1 MQKVVLWH
9 VVLCACLL
17 HTRHRLSDTP
27 KRSSSRGRRLLRQRV
42 MRRPI
47 MQQAVRHK
55 SSSRKPPSPL
65 FPTMLEHPESDM
77 QNVVLWHVLLR
88 AIFSNPP
95 LRPTAPPKR
104 SSARGRKASAASC
117 GHPSCS
123 RSSATRLP
131 HAYLHHPSSPP
142 GSSIQSL
149 ACKMYC
155 YGMTFCVPACF
166 TRRHR
171 KDPLLH
177 PSAPRPGV
185 ERLLRQRVM
194 RRPIMQTAVRHMGF
208 LTHTSITPL
217 PYQAPASRVWHAKC
231 SAMACRICVPACSHV
246 TASQTHCSTQ
256 ALLAQGSRG
265 FCVSASCGDH
275 HAAGRQ
281 TQGFLTQTSIT
292 PLPYQARASRVWH
305 AKCSAMAC
313 RFACLLVTRHRL

>member
-17 HTRHRLSDTP
+17 HT
-27 KRSSSRGRRLLRQRV
+27 RQRV

-104 SSARGRKASAASC
+104 SSARGRMASAASC

-194 RRPIMQTAVRHMGF
+194 RRPIM
-208 LTHTSITPL
+208 
-217 PYQAPASRVWHAKC
+217 
-231 SAMACRICVPACSHV
+231 
-246 TASQTHCSTQ
+246 
-256 ALLAQGSRG
+256 
-265 FCVSASCGDH
+265 
-275 HAAGRQ
+275 
-281 TQGFLTQTSIT
+281 
-292 PLPYQARASRVWH
+292 
-305 AKCSAMAC
+305 
-313 RFACLLVTRHRL
+313 

>member
-1 MQKVVLWH
+1 MRPRIMQQAVRHKASSRTPPSPLFLTRLQHPGSGMQKVVLWH

-104 SSARGRKASAASC
+104 SSARGRMASAASC

-185 ERLLRQRVM
+185 EMLLRQRVM
-194 RRPIMQTAVRHMGF
+194 RRPIM
-208 LTHTSITPL
+208 
-217 PYQAPASRVWHAKC
+217 
-231 SAMACRICVPACSHV
+231 
-246 TASQTHCSTQ
+246 
-256 ALLAQGSRG
+256 
-265 FCVSASCGDH
+265 
-275 HAAGRQ
+275 
-281 TQGFLTQTSIT
+281 
-292 PLPYQARASRVWH
+292 
-305 AKCSAMAC
+305 
-313 RFACLLVTRHRL
+313 

>member
-1 MQKVVLWH
+1 MQCYRMSFCVPAVL
-9 VVLCACLL
+9 
-17 HTRHRLSDTP
+17 TRHRRKDPLLHLSAP
-27 KRSSSRGRRLLRQRV
+27 HPGVERLLRQRV

-104 SSARGRKASAASC
+104 SSARGRMASAASC

-149 ACKMYC
+149 ACK
-155 YGMTFCVPACF
+155 
-166 TRRHR
+166 
-171 KDPLLH
+171 
-177 PSAPRPGV
+177 
-185 ERLLRQRVM
+185 
-194 RRPIMQTAVRHMGF
+194 I
-208 LTHTSITPL
+208 
-217 PYQAPASRVWHAKC
+217 
-231 SAMACRICVPACSHV
+231 
-246 TASQTHCSTQ
+246 
-256 ALLAQGSRG
+256 
-265 FCVSASCGDH
+265 
-275 HAAGRQ
+275 
-281 TQGFLTQTSIT
+281 
-292 PLPYQARASRVWH
+292 
-305 AKCSAMAC
+305 
-313 RFACLLVTRHRL
+313 